1 MKIAILRQIS
11 INGQVAR
18 PGDVLETTDAIA
30 RLLINMG
37 KATESLAV
45 SPSTPSTPSR
55 RKSQSC

>member
-1 MKIAILRQIS
+1 MKITILRQTSIS
-11 INGQVAR
+11 GQTVR

-37 KATESLAV
+37 KAAEAPALAV
-45 SPSTPSTPSR
+45 SPSTPSR

>member
-1 MKIAILRQIS
+1 MRITILRQIS

-18 PGDVLETTDAIA
+18 PGHVLETTDAIA

-37 KATESLAV
+37 EAAEAPALAV
-45 SPSTPSTPSR
+45 SPSTPSR